1 MAKSVLYTFRQA
13 LFANRQNPEG
23 MKKSLLVLFI
33 LLSTAKIFAQSFSLK
48 SVLSYPFPTQ
58 LVASQVGAKIAW
70 AANEQG
76 KRNIYIAEAPNY
88 EAVKITNYTED
99 DGQELTSLSISA
111 DGKWIVFVRGG
122 DHGGRD
128 GGPVN
133 ASSSPIAPKVQVF
146 SVPYVGG
153 KAVLIGEGDNPV
165 ISPDS
170 KEVLFMKSG
179 QVMMSP
185 VDGTSAAKNLFYA
198 KGVNGACKWSPDGKK
213 IAFVSNRVDHSFLGI
228 YTDQQTPIK
237 WLLPSFSK
245 DNTPVWSPDGN
256 DIAFIRMPGIGGE
269 TDSILTKKHQ
279 PWAIWTVNVNT
290 EKGKQIWKAPE
301 TLRGSFPS
309 IDGGAN
315 LLWADGKIIFS
326 SYEDGWPHVYAINPD
341 GSKRLLLTPG
351 NFAVENVKLSGDKK
365 TLVFAANT
373 GKDTDDLDRRHIYKV
388 SVAEANMQPLTF
400 GKGIEA
406 YPVIAGDNQTFFCLS
421 STAERPLLPAMINT
435 KKTLKLIGES
445 LIPEDFPIKDMVIPK
460 QVSFKAAD
468 GSTVYGQLFSPKKA
482 VKNQPAI
489 VYVHGGPQ
497 RQMFLGWN
505 PMDYYSIDYALN
517 QYLVNLGFT
526 VLSVNY
532 RLGIGYGY
540 EFHKPV
546 HAGAQGASEYQ
557 DIKAAGEWLSRQANV
572 NKDKIGIY
580 GGSYGGYLT
589 ALALGKDSKLFA
601 AGVDIHGVNNR
612 FTTVDQEGR
621 KPAPDALLA
630 AKVAEE
636 SSPVSY
642 VNTWTSPTLII
653 HADDDRNVAFNQ
665 SVDLVKRFEDKK
677 FDFEFLAIP
686 DDTHHWMKFS
696 NGLKVS
702 EATADFLKRKLM
714 DKK

>member
-1 MAKSVLYTFRQA
+1 
-13 LFANRQNPEG
+13 
-23 MKKSLLVLFI
+23 MKKTLFSLIVLFYA
-33 LLSTAKIFAQSFSLK
+33 SNVFAQSFSLK

-58 LVASQVGAKIAW
+58 LVASPAGAKIAW

-76 KRNIYIAEAPNY
+76 KRNIYTAEAPDY
-88 EAVKITNYTED
+88 KAIKITDYTED

-128 GGPVN
+128 SALVN
-133 ASSSPIAPKVQVF
+133 ANSSPVAPKVQVF
-146 SVPYVGG
+146 ALPYEGG
-153 KAVLIGEGDNPV
+153 KTVLIGEGDNPV
-165 ISPDS
+165 ISPDG
-170 KEVLFMKSG
+170 KQVLFAKNG
-179 QVMMSP
+179 QVMISS

-198 KGVNGACKWSPDGKK
+198 KGINGAYKWSPDGKK
-213 IAFVSNRVDHSFLGI
+213 VAFISNRTDHSFLGI
-228 YTDQQTPIK
+228 YTDQQTPVK

-256 DIAFIRMPGIGGE
+256 DIVFVRTPGTGGE

-290 EKGKQIWKAPE
+290 GAGKQIWKAPE
-301 TLRGSFPS
+301 TFRGSFPS

-315 LLWADGKIIFS
+315 LLWAEGKIIFT
-326 SYEDGWPHVYAINPD
+326 SYEDGWPHLYSINPD

-351 NFAVENVKLSGDKK
+351 NFAVENVKLSTDKK

-373 GKDTDDLDRRHIYKV
+373 GNDKDDLDRRHIYKV
-388 SVAEANMQPLTF
+388 SVNKADMQALTS
-400 GKGIEA
+400 GNGIEA
-406 YPVIAGDNQTFFCLS
+406 YPVIAGDNQTFLCLS
-421 STAERPLLPAMINT
+421 STAERPLLPALINN
-435 KKTLKLIGES
+435 KKLKLIGES
-445 LIPEDFPIKDMVIPK
+445 LIPEDFPVKDMVVPK
-460 QVSFKAAD
+460 HVSFKAAD
-468 GSTVYGQLFSPKKA
+468 GNTVYGQLFTPKKA
-482 VKNQPAI
+482 NKNHPAI

-517 QYLVNLGFT
+517 QYLVNLGFA

-540 EFHKPV
+540 EFHKPMR
-546 HAGAQGASEYQ
+546 AGAQGASEYQ
-557 DIKAAGEWLSRQANV
+557 DIKAAGEWLALQSNI

-612 FTTVDQEGR
+612 FTNLDQEGR

-630 AKVAEE
+630 AKVADE

-642 VNTWTSPTLII
+642 VSTWTSPTLII

-702 EATADFLKRKLM
+702 EATAEFLKRKLM

>member
-1 MAKSVLYTFRQA
+1 
-13 LFANRQNPEG
+13 
-23 MKKSLLVLFI
+23 MKKAIFSLLVL
-33 LLSTAKIFAQSFSLK
+33 LSTSPIFAQSFSLK

-58 LVASQVGAKIAW
+58 LVASPVDAKIAW

-76 KRNIYIAEAPNY
+76 KRNIYVAEAPDY
-88 EAVKITNYTED
+88 KAVKITDYAED
-99 DGQELTSLSISA
+99 DGQELTSLSVSA

-133 ASSSPIAPKVQVF
+133 ANSSPVAPKIQVF
-146 SVPYVGG
+146 SAPFEGG
-153 KAVLIGEGDNPV
+153 NIVTLGEGDNPV
-165 ISPDS
+165 ISPNSDQVIFA
-170 KEVLFMKSG
+170 KNG
-179 QVMMSP
+179 QVMISP
-185 VDGTSAAKNLFYA
+185 IDGTSAAKNLFYA
-198 KGVNGACKWSPDGKK
+198 KGINGAYKWSPDGKK
-213 IAFVSNRVDHSFLGI
+213 IAFISNRSDHSFLGI
-228 YTDQQTPIK
+228 YTDQQTPVK
-237 WLLPSFSK
+237 WLLPSFAK
-245 DNTPVWSPDGN
+245 DNTPVWSPDGKN
-256 DIAFIRMPGIGGE
+256 LAFIRTPGVGGE

-279 PWAIWTVNVNT
+279 PWAIWTVNVST
-290 EKGKQIWKAPE
+290 GTGKMIWKAPE

-309 IDGGAN
+309 IDGGTN
-315 LLWADGKIIFS
+315 LLWADGKIVFT
-326 SYEDGWPHVYAINPD
+326 SYEDGWPHLYAINPD

-351 NFAVENVKLSGDKK
+351 NFAVENIKLSADKK
-365 TLVFAANT
+365 TLVFAANK
-373 GKDTDDLDRRHIYKV
+373 GEDADDMDRRHIYKV
-388 SVAEANMQPLTF
+388 SVNQANMQALTI

-406 YPVIAGDNQTFFCLS
+406 YPVIAANNQTVFCLS
-421 STAERPLLPAMINT
+421 STAERPLLPALIT
-435 KKTLKLIGES
+435 TGKALELIGES
-445 LIPEDFPIKDMVIPK
+445 LIPNDFPLKDMVTPK
-460 QVSFKAAD
+460 HVSFKAAD
-468 GSTVYGQLFSPKKA
+468 GSSVYGQLFSPKK
-482 VKNQPAI
+482 VGKNQPAI
-489 VYVHGGPQ
+489 IYVHGGPQ

-517 QYLVNLGFT
+517 QYLVSIGFT

-540 EFHKPV
+540 DFHKPLK
-546 HAGAQGASEYQ
+546 AGAQGASEYQ
-557 DIKAAGEWLSRQANV
+557 DIKAAGEWVAAQPGI

-612 FTTVDQEGR
+612 FTTSDQEGR
-621 KPAPDALLA
+621 KPAPDAALA
-630 AKVAEE
+630 AKVAEQ

-642 VNTWTSPTLII
+642 VSTWTSPTLII

-677 FDFEFLAIP
+677 IDFEFLAIP

-714 DKK
+714 GKK

>member
-1 MAKSVLYTFRQA
+1 
-13 LFANRQNPEG
+13 
-23 MKKSLLVLFI
+23 MKKILFSLIV
-33 LLSTAKIFAQSFSLK
+33 LLSTSNIFAQSFSLK

-58 LVASQVGAKIAW
+58 LVASPVGSKIAW

-76 KRNIYIAEAPNY
+76 IRNIYTAEAPDY
-88 EAVKITNYTED
+88 KAIKITDYAED

-133 ASSSPIAPKVQVF
+133 ANSSPIAPKVQVL
-146 SVPYVGG
+146 SVPFVGG
-153 KAVLIGEGDNPV
+153 KVVTLGEGDNPV
-165 ISPDS
+165 ISPSNDQ
-170 KEVLFMKSG
+170 VIFAKSG
-179 QVMMSP
+179 QVMISP

-198 KGVNGACKWSPDGKK
+198 KGINGACKWSPDGKK
-213 IAFVSNRVDHSFLGI
+213 VAFISNRTDHSFLGI
-228 YTDQQTPIK
+228 YTDQQTPVK

-256 DIAFIRMPGIGGE
+256 DIAFIRTPGIGGE

-290 EKGKQIWKAPE
+290 GTGKQIWKAPE
-301 TLRGSFPS
+301 TFRGSFPS

-315 LLWADGKIIFS
+315 LLWAEGKIIFT
-326 SYEDGWPHVYAINPD
+326 SYEDGWPHLYAINPD

-351 NFAVENVKLSGDKK
+351 NFAIENIKLSIDKK
-365 TLVFAANT
+365 TLVFAANA
-373 GKDTDDLDRRHIYKV
+373 GNDKDDLDRRHIYKV
-388 SVAEANMQPLTF
+388 SVDKADMQALTL
-400 GKGIEA
+400 GNGIEA

-421 STAERPLLPAMINT
+421 STAEMPLLPALIN
-435 KKTLKLIGES
+435 KKTLKLIGKS
-445 LIPEDFPIKDMVIPK
+445 LIPEDFPLKDMVIPK
-460 QVSFKAAD
+460 HVSFKAAD
-468 GSTVYGQLFSPKKA
+468 GNTVYGQLFLPKK
-482 VKNQPAI
+482 VFKNQPAI

-505 PMDYYSIDYALN
+505 PMDYYSMDYALN
-517 QYLVNLGFT
+517 QYLVKLGFT

-540 EFHKPV
+540 EFHKPMR
-546 HAGAQGASEYQ
+546 AGAQGASEYQ
-557 DIKAAGEWLSRQANV
+557 DIKAAGQWLAAQPNI

-589 ALALGKDSKLFA
+589 ALALGKDSRLFA

-612 FTTVDQEGR
+612 FTSLDQEGR

-642 VNTWTSPTLII
+642 VSTWTSPTLII

-677 FDFEFLAIP
+677 FDFEFLSIP

>member
-1 MAKSVLYTFRQA
+1 MKKA
-13 LFANRQNPEG
+13 LFF
-23 MKKSLLVLFI
+23 LLVL
-33 LLSTAKIFAQSFSLK
+33 LSTSNIFAQSFSLK

-58 LVASQVGAKIAW
+58 LVASPVENKIAW

-76 KRNIYIAEAPNY
+76 KRNIYVAQAPDY
-88 EAVKITNYTED
+88 KAVKITDYTED
-99 DGQELTSLSISA
+99 DGQELTSLSISQN
-111 DGKWIVFVRGG
+111 GKWIVFVRGG

-128 GGPVN
+128 GGSVN
-133 ASSSPIAPKVQVF
+133 ANSSPIAPKVQVF
-146 SVPYVGG
+146 SVPFEGG
-153 KAVLIGEGDNPV
+153 KVVALGEGDNPV
-165 ISPDS
+165 ISPNSDQ
-170 KEVLFMKSG
+170 VIFTKSG
-179 QVMMSP
+179 QVMISP
-185 VDGTSAAKNLFYA
+185 IDGTSAAKNLFYA
-198 KGVNGACKWSPDGKK
+198 KGINGSYKWSPDGKK
-213 IAFVSNRVDHSFLGI
+213 IAFISNRSDHSFLGI
-228 YTDQQTPIK
+228 YTDQQTPVK

-245 DNTPVWSPDGN
+245 DNTPAWSPDGN
-256 DIAFIRMPGIGGE
+256 DIAFVRTPGIGGE

-279 PWAIWTVNVNT
+279 PWAIWIVNVNT
-290 EKGKQIWKAPE
+290 GTGKHIWKALE

-315 LLWADGKIIFS
+315 LLWADGKIVFT
-326 SYEDGWPHVYAINPD
+326 SYEDGWPHLYAINPD

-351 NFAVENVKLSGDKK
+351 NFAVENIKLSNDKK
-365 TLVFAANT
+365 TLVFAANA
-373 GKDTDDLDRRHIYKV
+373 GSDIDDLDRRHIYKV
-388 SVAEANMQPLTF
+388 SVDKANMQELTS

-406 YPVIAGDNQTFFCLS
+406 YPVIAGDNETFFCLS
-421 STAERPLLPAMINT
+421 STAERPLLPALIN
-435 KKTLKLIGES
+435 KKALKLIGES
-445 LIPEDFPIKDMVIPK
+445 LILNDFPIKDMVVPK
-460 QVSFKAAD
+460 HVSFKAAD
-468 GSTVYGQLFSPKKA
+468 GNIVYGQLFSPKK
-482 VKNQPAI
+482 VIKNQPAI

-540 EFHKPV
+540 EFHKPI

-557 DIKAAGEWLSRQANV
+557 DIKAAGEWLAAQPNI
-572 NKDKIGIY
+572 NKEKIGIY

-589 ALALGKDSKLFA
+589 ALALSKDSKLFA

-612 FTTVDQEGR
+612 FTTLDQEGR
-621 KPAPDALLA
+621 KPAPDAALA

-636 SSPVSY
+636 SSPLSY

-686 DDTHHWMKFS
+686 DDTHHWLKFS

>member
-1 MAKSVLYTFRQA
+1 
-13 LFANRQNPEG
+13 
-23 MKKSLLVLFI
+23 MKKPLFILII
-33 LLSTAKIFAQSFSLK
+33 LLSTANIFAQSFSLK

-58 LVASQVGAKIAW
+58 LVASPVGAKIAW

-76 KRNIYIAEAPNY
+76 KRNIYTAQAPDY
-88 EAVKITNYTED
+88 KAVKITDYIED
-99 DGQELTSLSISA
+99 DGQELSSLSISP
-111 DGKWIVFVRGG
+111 DGKWIAFVRGG

-133 ASSSPIAPKVQVF
+133 ANSSPIAPKVEVYSIPF
-146 SVPYVGG
+146 EGG
-153 KAVLIGEGDNPV
+153 KVVQIGEGDNPV
-165 ISPDS
+165 ISPNS
-170 KEVLFMKSG
+170 SQVLFAKAG
-179 QVMMSP
+179 QVMIASL
-185 VDGTSAAKNLFYA
+185 DGTSAAKSLFYA
-198 KGVNGACKWSPDGKK
+198 KGINGAYKWSPDGKK
-213 IAFVSNRVDHSFLGI
+213 IAFISNRTDHAFLGI
-228 YTDQQTPIK
+228 YTNQQTPIK

-245 DNTPVWSPDGN
+245 DGTPVWSPDGN
-256 DIAFIRMPGIGGE
+256 DIAFIRTPGTGGE

-279 PWAIWTVNVNT
+279 PWAIWAVNVNT
-290 EKGKQIWKAPE
+290 GAGKQIWKAPE

-309 IDGGAN
+309 VDGGAN
-315 LLWADGKIIFS
+315 LLWGDGKIIFT
-326 SYEDGWPHVYAINPD
+326 SYEDGWPHLYSINAD

-351 NFAVENVKLSGDKK
+351 NFSVENVKLSSDKK
-365 TLVFAANT
+365 ILVFAANT
-373 GKDTDDLDRRHIYKV
+373 GNDEDDLDRRHIYKV
-388 SVAEANMQPLTF
+388 SVDQANMQVLSA

-406 YPVIAGDNQTFFCLS
+406 YPVIAGDNQSFFCLS
-421 STAERPLLPAMINT
+421 ATAERPLLPAIIGG
-435 KKTLKLIGES
+435 KKTVNLISES
-445 LIPEDFPIKDMVIPK
+445 LIPQDFPIKDMVVPK
-460 QVSFKAAD
+460 HVSFKAPD
-468 GSTVYGQLFSPKKA
+468 GKMVYAQLFSPRKVIKKR
-482 VKNQPAI
+482 PAI

-546 HAGAQGASEYQ
+546 NAGAQGASEYQ
-557 DIKAAGEWLSRQANV
+557 DIKAAGEWLAKQENI
-572 NKDKIGIY
+572 NKEKIGIY

-612 FTTVDQEGR
+612 FTNLDAEGK
-621 KPAPDALLA
+621 KPAPDAQLA
-630 AKVAEE
+630 AKIADE
-636 SSPVSY
+636 SSPVNY
-642 VNTWTSPTLII
+642 VGTWTSPTLII
-653 HADDDRNVAFNQ
+653 HADDDRNVAFSQ
-665 SVDLVKRFEDKK
+665 SVDLAKRFEDKK